1 MPLTPMR
8 LPNVLIRATATASAS
23 LPTVPTH
30 SPTLPLAKTLAKTG
44 SFLSTNVRD
53 CVLVSC
59 SVVLCVSEVLSVLN
73 KPKYTA
79 NVASLSLSLS
89 PSLNDEDWREILN
102 EVKSHEPKN

>member
-1 MPLTPMR
+1 MGGGNRSLIENVEAAHRDVNVVVMAWTSLAEAGKLWISWK
-8 LPNVLIRATATASAS
+8 LPDFWQS
-23 LPTVPTH
+23 VPN
-30 SPTLPLAKTLAKTG
+30 SGAAN
-44 SFLSTNVRD
+44 SD
-53 CVLVSC
+53 E
-59 SVVLCVSEVLSVLN
+59 SEVPKLPI

>member
-1 MPLTPMR
+1 MNEFNELSII
-8 LPNVLIRATATASAS
+8 NVL
-23 LPTVPTH
+23 V
-30 SPTLPLAKTLAKTG
+30 
-44 SFLSTNVRD
+44 V
-53 CVLVSC
+53 
-59 SVVLCVSEVLSVLN
+59 VVLRSN